1 MSNKYKDQYG
11 KNTIK
16 IIHKGKAISRAD
28 MKVQLG
34 GGDVI
39 DKPVQTNI
47 TSVDESGKTLL
58 NVHHQAIL
66 VGDRIAQIKRSTA
79 AKVNDDGTI
88 SITQYKSE
96 ISSSGEEVYYYD
108 NSIGGFR
115 GDLEQAKLAFPNID
129 FTGLKIPND
138 IVDRSNPEF
147 VNLQYVSPDDLVE
160 WKKVGHYD
168 AEENGGKPT
177 TWDDWADNVQTALD
191 VAGLFPGLGEIADV
205 ANACISLARGNYV
218 DAALS
223 IAAAVPF
230 LGAGATAI
238 KIGKKANKALDKGEG
253 VYDLIIKN
261 QDDLAQAYVGQSKK
275 VTKRLKQH
283 SGKKGFL
290 EETQEVLHGTI
301 HKMPGSI
308 KKERE
313 IYEQFIILQKYGGDI
328 TKKGSGKFHQ
338 LLNKVNPVGGRY
350 NLNTKVGRDELTKKA
365 KELADRWDLPKEF
378 EPVILN

>member
-1 MSNKYKDQYG
+1 MSNNYKDQYG

-16 IIHKGKAISRAD
+16 IIHKGKVVSQAD

-39 DKPVQTNI
+39 DKPVQSNI

-58 NVHHQAIL
+58 SVHHQAIL

-115 GDLEQAKLAFPNID
+115 GSLGQAKIAFPNVD
-129 FTGLKIPND
+129 FAGLKLPND
-138 IVDRSNPEF
+138 VVDRSNPEF
-147 VNLQYVSPDDLVE
+147 ANMQYVSSDDLVK
-160 WKKVGHYD
+160 WKQVGRYD
-168 AEENGGKPT
+168 AEQNGGKPT
-177 TWDDWADNVQTALD
+177 TWEAWADNVQTALD
-191 VAGLFPGLGEIADV
+191 IAGLFPGLGEIADCI
-205 ANACISLARGNYV
+205 NGCISLARGNYG

-223 IAAAVPF
+223 IASAIPF
-230 LGAGATAI
+230 VGAGVAAL
-238 KIGKKANKALDKGEG
+238 KIAKKAEKVIDKGEG
-253 VYDLIIKN
+253 VYDLIIKT

-275 VTKRLKQH
+275 VTKRLKEH
-283 SGKKGFL
+283 SGNKGFL
-290 EETQEVLHGTI
+290 KEAKEILHGTI
-301 HKMPGSI
+301 HKMPGST

-313 IYEQFIILQKYGGDI
+313 IYEQFIIFKKYGADLN
-328 TKKGSGKFHQ
+328 KSSKFHQ
-338 LLNKVNPVGGRY
+338 LLNKVNPVGGRF
-350 NLNTKVGRDELTKKA
+350 NMKTKEGQDKLVEKA
-365 KELADRWDLPKEF
+365 QELAKRWDLPTDFK
-378 EPVILN
+378 PIILN